1 MPLFILVADDNPGI
15 RQAICDSLEFGGYSA
30 VPASDG
36 QEALE
41 HVDTYH
47 PHLIVAD
54 IKMPRLNGYEFIK
67 KVRQRPEYRLI
78 PVIFL
83 TECNETQ
90 DRIQGYRVGCDAYL
104 PKPFEMDEL
113 LAVVRNL
120 LERSQI
126 IQNEVRFARSDDGA
140 TPSPRAAAASK
151 SESNTMARF
160 NLDDL
165 TEREQQVLELLAH
178 GLSNSDIGIRLHLS
192 PRTIEK
198 YVSNLL
204 RKTETNNRA
213 NLSRFAVEH
222 HLIS

>member
-15 RQAICDSLEFGGYSA
+15 RQAICDSLEFGGYSVIA
-30 VPASDG
+30 ASDG
-36 QEALE
+36 QQALE
-41 HVDTYH
+41 HVEAYR

-54 IKMPRLNGYEFIK
+54 IKMPRLNGYELIK

-83 TECNETQ
+83 TECNNTQ

-104 PKPFEMDEL
+104 PKPFEMEEL

-126 IQNEVRFARSDDGA
+126 IQNEARFSRSEDDA
-140 TPSPRAAAASK
+140 DPTEAPTASH
-151 SESNTMARF
+151 SEANSMTRF

-178 GLSNSDIGIRLHLS
+178 GLSNIDIGIRLHLS